1 MGGEEAERQRQILKV
16 ECCEEGRKKK
26 NKRENRG
33 IKYSSLPGSNHASR
47 LLIEFISSPKF
58 SERPVPGKGSERD
71 ARFSENDW
79 LSRSEQ
85 KRWRVVIFVKEEV
98 MW

>member
-1 MGGEEAERQRQILKV
+1 MRKEGKRKTRGKTEALRIP
-16 ECCEEGRKKK
+16 
-26 NKRENRG
+26 
-33 IKYSSLPGSNHASR
+33 LPGSNHASR

-58 SERPVPGKGSERD
+58 SERPVSGKGSERD